1 MKKQTQFICQK
12 CGYCSPK
19 WLGKC
24 PDCGGWNTFV
34 EESISEKEFSV
45 PQTSVEPISI
55 TEVNTVKLFRLK
67 TGLSEFDRVLGGGLV
82 PGAVILIGGAP
93 GIGKSTLA
101 LQILANLAK
110 EGLITLYVS
119 GEESASQIKL
129 RAERLNINYSCLYL
143 LTENSLEH
151 ILKAIKKIE
160 AKILVIDSIQTMFSH
175 NLTSAPGSVSQIRE
189 VTGHL
194 VRLAKS
200 DEITII
206 IIGHVTKEGAIA
218 GPRLLEHMVDTV
230 LYFEGEKGHPYRM
243 LRAVK
248 NRFGSTNE
256 IGVFEMR
263 EKGLE
268 EVKNPSEL
276 FLAERSF
283 NTPGSVVVPILE
295 GTRPILVEFQALV
308 TPSFLAMPRR
318 TCLGIDPYRL
328 SLLVAILEKKL
339 GLNLSQQDIFFNV
352 VGGIK
357 VDEPAA
363 DLGILTAIASSFL
376 NKVITPELVFLGEVG
391 LTGEVRAITQP
402 EIRLIEAKKLGF
414 KKCFLPKTNLKHL
427 KNLPIEIIGIS
438 QLEEAFN
445 ILFP

>member
-1 MKKQTQFICQK
+1 MSMKKQTQFICQK

-24 PDCGGWNTFV
+24 PDCGSWNTFV
-34 EESISEKEFSV
+34 EETISEKEFSV

-129 RAERLNINYSCLYL
+129 RAERLNINYSYLYL

-230 LYFEGEKGHPYRM
+230 LYFEG
-243 LRAVK
+243 
-248 NRFGSTNE
+248 
-256 IGVFEMR
+256 
-263 EKGLE
+263 
-268 EVKNPSEL
+268 
-276 FLAERSF
+276 
-283 NTPGSVVVPILE
+283 
-295 GTRPILVEFQALV
+295 
-308 TPSFLAMPRR
+308 
-318 TCLGIDPYRL
+318 
-328 SLLVAILEKKL
+328 
-339 GLNLSQQDIFFNV
+339 
-352 VGGIK
+352 
-357 VDEPAA
+357 
-363 DLGILTAIASSFL
+363 
-376 NKVITPELVFLGEVG
+376 
-391 LTGEVRAITQP
+391 
-402 EIRLIEAKKLGF
+402 
-414 KKCFLPKTNLKHL
+414 
-427 KNLPIEIIGIS
+427 
-438 QLEEAFN
+438 
-445 ILFP
+445 

>member
-34 EESISEKEFSV
+34 EEIISEKEFSV

-129 RAERLNINYSCLYL
+129 RAERLNINYSYLYL

-175 NLTSAPGSVSQIRE
+175 NLTSAPGSISQIRE

-276 FLAERSF
+276 FLTERSF

-376 NKVITPELVFLGEVG
+376 NKVIAPELVFLGEVG